1 MKYNVLHFEEIDST
15 NVEAVRRSEEGAR
28 EGLVL
33 VAERQTAGRG
43 RRGRSWESPARE
55 NLYFSILLNPRI
67 ASEKAPMITLVM
79 AYSIANVLRDELEVQ
94 IKWPNDL
101 VVSGKKICGILTEMH
116 MAGSNIKDVVI
127 GVGLNV
133 NTMCFPKD
141 LQDKATSIRLETGR
155 ERNREELL
163 MKVLSEFE
171 KHYQLFLQVQD
182 MSFLKEEFNRLLINR
197 NKEVVVLEPSGE
209 FQAEAIGINNLGE
222 LLVKKASGDIE
233 AVFAGEVSVRGLYGY
248 V

>member
-116 MAGSNIKDVVI
+116 MDGNCTHISRI
-127 GVGLNV
+127 LNP
-133 NTMCFPKD
+133 F
-141 LQDKATSIRLETGR
+141 
-155 ERNREELL
+155 
-163 MKVLSEFE
+163 
-171 KHYQLFLQVQD
+171 KHHKYLFF
-182 MSFLKEEFNRLLINR
+182 SLI
-197 NKEVVVLEPSGE
+197 
-209 FQAEAIGINNLGE
+209 
-222 LLVKKASGDIE
+222 
-233 AVFAGEVSVRGLYGY
+233 
-248 V
+248 